1 MGSANSDSAEIPL
14 IADGDARL
22 RVGTLQ
28 YTKAGLAW
36 VFLMLLWGD
45 FVFQLMESVAP
56 SIVPLR
62 LKQLGISDYWLITVT
77 ATIPNIINTALNP
90 IISTASDRYR
100 GRLGRRIP
108 FMLFS
113 APFICGALVL
123 LAFST
128 EIGAWLHRVI
138 GPTTGWSAGAAAI
151 LTMSVL
157 WILFTVLNM
166 FATTV
171 YYYFFNDVVPG
182 LFMSRFFGLF
192 RLVTSLAGVLWNSLV
207 YQHALTHM
215 RLIFLGAA
223 AVYFIGFLTMC
234 LGIKEGKY
242 PPPPALGEGFRTK
255 LGTYAKECLCHRLYI
270 YMFVHNI
277 FWAVSSA
284 CGTFTVFLSL
294 SLGLTLKQIG
304 NIAAMVMA
312 VQGVLSYPAGM
323 LSDRF
328 HPMRVMVW
336 IKIGLVVIAPLNFIW
351 LFGNFRPQT
360 AYHIMIALA
369 AVDLPL
375 SLLYDTTRQPMQ
387 MRVWPKSR
395 YGQFCSF
402 NAIVQAACNIL
413 ATQMAGR
420 YMKAMRQALPDSKW
434 GQDYCYRMIAAWRV
448 PFLLAAL
455 VFLLLMYREW
465 NRLGGLEHYKVPGF
479 DGEATMENAPEHG
492 PAPAAGMDDRVGPS
506 GTEPSNIPG

>member
-1 MGSANSDSAEIPL
+1 MEPASLNSPETPS
-14 IADGDARL
+14 IADGDTRL

-56 SIVPLR
+56 AIVPLQ
-62 LKQLGISDYWLITVT
+62 LKKLGISDILLPIVT
-77 ATIPNIINTALNP
+77 ATIPNIINTLLNP
-90 IISTASDRYR
+90 IISTASDRHR
-100 GRLGRRIP
+100 GRFGRRIP

-128 EIGAWLHRVI
+128 EIGVWLHGLI
-138 GPTTGWSAGAAAI
+138 GPMTGWSAGAAAI

-192 RLVTSLAGVLWNSLV
+192 RLVASLAAMLWNGLFF
-207 YQHALTHM
+207 QHALTHM
-215 RLIFLGAA
+215 RPIFLGAA
-223 AVYFIGFLTMC
+223 VVYFVGFLTMC

-242 PPPPALGEGFRTK
+242 PPAPPLGEGFWVK
-255 LGTYAKECLCHRLYI
+255 LRTYAKECLSHRLYI

-284 CGTFTVFLSL
+284 CSTYTVFLNL
-294 SLGLTLKQIG
+294 SLGLSLKQIG
-304 NIAAMVMA
+304 FIAAA
-312 VQGVLSYPAGM
+312 VSGVQTVLSYPAGM
-323 LSDRF
+323 LADRF

-336 IKIGLVVIAPLNFIW
+336 IKIGLVAIVPLNFIW

-360 AYHIMIALA
+360 AFHILIALA
-369 AVDLPL
+369 AVELPL
-375 SLLYDTTRQPMQ
+375 GLLYDTTRQPMQ

-402 NAIVQAACNIL
+402 NAIVQAACGIV
-413 ATQMAGR
+413 ATAMAGV
-420 YMKAMRQALPDSKW
+420 YMTAMRWAFPDNVW
-434 GQDYCYRMIAAWRV
+434 GKDYCYRMIPAWRM
-448 PFLLAAL
+448 PFLCAAL

-465 NRLGGLEHYKVPGF
+465 NRLGGLKHYKVPGF
-479 DGEATMENAPEHG
+479 NEEATAEG
-492 PAPAAGMDDRVGPS
+492 APAQ
-506 GTEPSNIPG
+506 